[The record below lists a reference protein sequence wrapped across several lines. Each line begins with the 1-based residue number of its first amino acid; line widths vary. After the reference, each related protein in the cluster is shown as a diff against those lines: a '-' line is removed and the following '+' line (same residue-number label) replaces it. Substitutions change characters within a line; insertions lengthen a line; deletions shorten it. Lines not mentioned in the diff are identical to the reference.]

1 MVVLGVM
8 LGIVGFVAPFLAFP
22 FDTLG
27 NPDVP
32 PDPGEVSRAAGATVA
47 GVGAVFLGVAVVVV
61 GVVLVVVGFVRHSN
75 RRDAPGLPPRPPQPS
90 PPAGLHGSPAS
101 PPPTT
106 TGLPPPPPPP
116 PPTNA

>member
-47 GVGAVFLGVAVVVV
+47 GVGAVFLGVGVVVV
-61 GVVLVVVGFVRHSN
+61 GVVLVVVGFVRHAN
-75 RRDAPGLPPRPPQPS
+75 RRDVPGSSPS
-90 PPAGLHGSPAS
+90 PPQQPGAPAGFPGPTGRR
-101 PPPTT
+101 PPT
-106 TGLPPPPPPP
+106 GPPPPPP
-116 PPTNA
+116 PPTNT